1 MLFYKN
7 IVKKINRLKRLINAV
22 EKLEDLEIER
32 EKRIKT
38 CYGLPMHNTVLIN
51 VDNPRLIKIGD
62 NCFVGPYALIYVNN
76 YSENFDNSFLELGD
90 ETSIGEFSNIRACG
104 GKIKIGS
111 KVQIAQN
118 VNIIASN
125 HMFEI
130 GIPIREQAWSEENNF
145 VDIGNDVW
153 VGSGTTI
160 LPGSQIGSGS
170 IIGANSLVNGVI
182 PENVIAV
189 GNPARVIKNRE

>member
-1 MLFYKN
+1 MFF
-7 IVKKINRLKRLINAV
+7 KKIKKKIKRLKDLLDTLKKLD
-22 EKLEDLEIER
+22 KLER
-32 EKRIKT
+32 EPEYQVKICFGLGMHPTSLIYVDRPELIT
-38 CYGLPMHNTVLIN
+38 VGVNCYM
-51 VDNPRLIKIGD
+51 
-62 NCFVGPYALIYVNN
+62 GPYALIYVNN

-104 GKIKIGS
+104 GKIKIGN

-125 HMFEI
+125 HRFEK
-130 GIPIREQAWSEENNF
+130 GIPIKDQAWSEENNF
-145 VDIGNDVW
+145 IEIGDDVW
-153 VGSGTTI
+153 VGCGTTI
-160 LPGSQIGSGS
+160 LPGSKIGSGS
-170 IIGANSLVNGVI
+170 VIGANSLVNGVI

>member
-1 MLFYKN
+1 VFF
-7 IVKKINRLKRLINAV
+7 KKIKKIIKRLKGLLDTLKKLD
-22 EKLEDLEIER
+22 KLEHEPKNQVKICFGLRMHHTSLISVDRPELI
-32 EKRIKT
+32 T
-38 CYGLPMHNTVLIN
+38 VGVSCYM
-51 VDNPRLIKIGD
+51 
-62 NCFVGPYALIYVNN
+62 GPYALIYVNN

-125 HMFEI
+125 HMFEK
-130 GIPIREQAWSEENNF
+130 GIPIREQAWSQENNF

-153 VGSGTTI
+153 VGCGTTI